1 MFRLE
6 SLAIAVL
13 HFDFEHLNALASE
26 RSAYIDC
33 SILLVSCQ
41 IMLFIMLTH
50 LPQLTITFH
59 HAVWWM
65 KGSVREN
72 VHLVLDPLQPRQLR
86 S

>member
-1 MFRLE
+1 MFLLE

-13 HFDFEHLNALASE
+13 HFDFAHLNALVSE
-26 RSAYIDC
+26 QSAYIDC
-33 SILLVSCQ
+33 SMLLVSCQ

-59 HAVWWM
+59 HAVWWV

-72 VHLVLDPLQPRQLR
+72 VHLVLDPLQPKQLR